1 MQYSRLRFLIL
12 PVLVVGAL
20 VFALPRT
27 EIRNNGA
34 TSAESQPGQRSR
46 ILADETFDSYKACDA
61 AARVAA
67 QELIDSGVRTALAS
81 RNALAGSTVYKVY
94 YPGATGRI
102 SCRDGRLVNEVIE
115 QR

>member
-1 MQYSRLRFLIL
+1 
-12 PVLVVGAL
+12 
-20 VFALPRT
+20 
-27 EIRNNGA
+27 
-34 TSAESQPGQRSR
+34 
-46 ILADETFDSYKACDA
+46 
-61 AARVAA
+61 
-67 QELIDSGVRTALAS
+67 LIDSGVRTALAS